1 MQEQNVEMSK
11 ATLNRLP
18 SYLRYLY
25 QLDKK
30 NVPTVSST
38 TIANG
43 LGLNPVQVRK
53 DIALV
58 ASVAGKPKT
67 GYATK
72 DLIADLEGYL
82 GYNNTRDA
90 VLVGAGGL
98 GRAILGYDGFRNYGL
113 NIVAAFDVNEESIG
127 KEVNGKPVYHL
138 DNLDSVVNRFKIR
151 LGIICV
157 PSVAA
162 QSVADK
168 MVKAG
173 IRAIWCFAPVHL
185 NLPPDIAVKGE
196 DLAASLALLS
206 MQLTTSS
213 LNE

>member
-1 MQEQNVEMSK
+1 MEQSGEMSK
-11 ATLNRLP
+11 ATLRRLP

-25 QLDKK
+25 SLGRQ

-58 ASVAGKPKT
+58 SSVAGKPKT
-67 GYATK
+67 GYITK
-72 DLIADLEGYL
+72 ELIADLEGYL
-82 GYNNTRDA
+82 GYHNTRDA

-113 NIVAAFDVNEESIG
+113 NIMAAFDVNENVIG
-127 KEVNGKPVYHL
+127 TEVNGKPVYEMDKL
-138 DNLDSVVNRFKIR
+138 ESVVKRFKIR
-151 LGIICV
+151 IGIICV
-157 PSVAA
+157 PSISA
-162 QSVADK
+162 QSIADK
-168 MVKAG
+168 MVEAG
-173 IRAIWCFAPVHL
+173 IKAIWCFAPVHL
-185 NLPPDIAVKGE
+185 NLSPDIAVKGE

-206 MQLTTSS
+206 MQLENSS
-213 LNE
+213 IGE

>member
-1 MQEQNVEMSK
+1 MSK
-11 ATLNRLP
+11 ATLRRLP

-25 QLDKK
+25 QLGRQ

-58 ASVAGKPKT
+58 SSVAGKPKT
-67 GYATK
+67 GYITK
-72 DLIADLEGYL
+72 ELIADLEAFL

-90 VLVGAGGL
+90 VLVGVGGL

-113 NIVAAFDVNEESIG
+113 NIVAAFDVNDSVINT
-127 KEVNGKPVYHL
+127 EVNGKPVYETGRL
-138 DNLDSVVNRFKIR
+138 KGIVDRYNIR
-151 LGIICV
+151 LGIITV
-157 PSVAA
+157 PSSSA
-162 QSVADK
+162 QSVADM
-168 MVKAG
+168 MVDAG
-173 IRAIWCFAPVHL
+173 IKAIWCFAPVHL
-185 NLPPDIAVKGE
+185 NLPADIAVKGE

-206 MQLTTSS
+206 MQL
-213 LNE
+213 EGHAD

>member
-1 MQEQNVEMSK
+1 MQDQNTEMSK
-11 ATLNRLP
+11 ATLRRLP

-25 QLDKK
+25 RLDKES
-30 NVPTVSST
+30 VPTVSST

-58 ASVAGKPKT
+58 SSVAGKPKT

-72 DLIADLEGYL
+72 ELIADLESYL

-90 VLVGAGGL
+90 VLVGVGGL

-113 NIVAAFDVNEESIG
+113 NIAYAFDTDENVIG
-127 KEVNGKPVYHL
+127 TEINGKAVYSADKL
-138 DNLDSVVNRFKIR
+138 QSIVERFKIR

-157 PSVAA
+157 PSASA
-162 QSVADK
+162 QTVADN

-173 IRAIWCFAPVHL
+173 IKAIWCFAPVHL
-185 NLPPDIAVKGE
+185 NLSPEIAVKSE

-206 MQLTTSS
+206 MQLSKT
-213 LNE
+213 L

>member
-1 MQEQNVEMSK
+1 MQEQNTEMSK
-11 ATLNRLP
+11 ATLRRLP

-25 QLDKK
+25 QLDKQGE
-30 NVPTVSST
+30 PTVSST

-58 ASVAGKPKT
+58 SSVAGKPKT
-67 GYATK
+67 GYITK
-72 DLIADLEGYL
+72 ELIADLESYL
-82 GYNNTRDA
+82 GYKNTRDA
-90 VLVGAGGL
+90 VLVGVGGL

-113 NIVAAFDVNEESIG
+113 NIVSAFDVSEGVINS
-127 KEVNGKPVYHL
+127 KVNGKPVYHMDKL
-138 DNLDSVVNRFKIR
+138 QGIVERFKIR

-157 PSVAA
+157 PSASA
-162 QSVADK
+162 QAVADS

-173 IRAIWCFAPVHL
+173 IKAIWCFAPVHL

-206 MQLTTSS
+206 MQLT
-213 LNE
+213 NQ

>member
-1 MQEQNVEMSK
+1 MQEQNTEMSK
-11 ATLNRLP
+11 ATLRRLP

-25 QLDKK
+25 KLDKESI
-30 NVPTVSST
+30 PTVSST

-58 ASVAGKPKT
+58 SSVAGKPKT

-72 DLIADLEGYL
+72 ELIADLESYL

-90 VLVGAGGL
+90 VLVGIGGL

-113 NIVAAFDVNEESIG
+113 NIAYAFDIDENVIG
-127 KEVNGKPVYHL
+127 TEINGKPVYHADKL
-138 DNLDSVVNRFKIR
+138 QSIVERFKIR

-157 PSVAA
+157 PSASA
-162 QSVADK
+162 QTVADN

-173 IRAIWCFAPVHL
+173 IKAIWCFAPVHL
-185 NLPPDIAVKGE
+185 NLPPEIAVKGE

-206 MQLTTSS
+206 MQLTKT
-213 LNE
+213 L

>member
-1 MQEQNVEMSK
+1 MQDQNAEMSK
-11 ATLNRLP
+11 ATLSRLP

-25 QLDKK
+25 KLDKQS
-30 NVPTVSST
+30 VPTVSST
-38 TIANG
+38 NIANG

-58 ASVAGKPKT
+58 SSVAGKPKT
-67 GYATK
+67 GYATRE
-72 DLIADLEGYL
+72 LIADLESYL

-90 VLVGAGGL
+90 VLVGVGGL

-113 NIVAAFDVNEESIG
+113 NIAYAFDVDENVIG
-127 KEVNGKPVYHL
+127 TKINGKTVCHADKL
-138 DNLDSVVNRFKIR
+138 QSTVERFKIR

-157 PSVAA
+157 PSASA
-162 QSVADK
+162 QSVADS

-173 IRAIWCFAPVHL
+173 IKAIWCFAPLHL
-185 NLPPDIAVKGE
+185 NVPPEIAVKGE

-206 MQLTTSS
+206 MQLKS
-213 LNE
+213 L

>member
-1 MQEQNVEMSK
+1 MEQTGEMSK

-25 QLDKK
+25 QLDKRD
-30 NVPTVSST
+30 VPTVSST

-82 GYNNTRDA
+82 GYHNTRDA

-113 NIVAAFDVNEESIG
+113 NIVAAFDVNKDVIG
-127 KEVNGKPVYHL
+127 SEVKGKPVYDMQKL
-138 DNLDSVVNRFKIR
+138 GSVVERFKIR

-157 PSVAA
+157 PSVSA
-162 QSVADK
+162 QGVADK
-168 MVKAG
+168 MVEAG
-173 IRAIWCFAPVHL
+173 IKAIWCFAPVHL

-206 MQLTTSS
+206 MQLISRD
-213 LNE
+213 

>member
-1 MQEQNVEMSK
+1 MQDQNAEMSK
-11 ATLNRLP
+11 ATLSRLP

-25 QLDKK
+25 KLDKQS
-30 NVPTVSST
+30 VPTVSST
-38 TIANG
+38 NIANG

-58 ASVAGKPKT
+58 SSVAGKPKT
-67 GYATK
+67 GYATRE
-72 DLIADLEGYL
+72 LIADLESYL

-90 VLVGAGGL
+90 VLVGVGGL

-113 NIVAAFDVNEESIG
+113 NIAYAFDVDENVIG
-127 KEVNGKPVYHL
+127 TKINGKTVYHADKL
-138 DNLDSVVNRFKIR
+138 QSTVERFKIR

-157 PSVAA
+157 PSASA
-162 QSVADK
+162 QSVADS

-173 IRAIWCFAPVHL
+173 IKAIWCFAPLHL
-185 NLPPDIAVKGE
+185 NVPPEIAVKGE

-206 MQLTTSS
+206 MQLKS
-213 LNE
+213 L

>member
-1 MQEQNVEMSK
+1 MQDQNTEMSK
-11 ATLNRLP
+11 ATLRRLP

-25 QLDKK
+25 RLDKES
-30 NVPTVSST
+30 VPTVSST
-38 TIANG
+38 TIATG

-58 ASVAGKPKT
+58 SSVAGKPKT

-72 DLIADLEGYL
+72 ELIADLESYL

-90 VLVGAGGL
+90 VLVGVGGL

-113 NIVAAFDVNEESIG
+113 NIAYAFDTDENVIG
-127 KEVNGKPVYHL
+127 TEINGKAVYSADKL
-138 DNLDSVVNRFKIR
+138 QSIVERFKIR

-157 PSVAA
+157 PSASA
-162 QSVADK
+162 QTVADN

-173 IRAIWCFAPVHL
+173 IKAIWCFAPVHL
-185 NLPPDIAVKGE
+185 NLSPEIAVKSE

-206 MQLTTSS
+206 MQLSKT
-213 LNE
+213 L

>member
-1 MQEQNVEMSK
+1 MQDQNTEMSK
-11 ATLNRLP
+11 AALRRLP

-25 QLDKK
+25 RLDKES
-30 NVPTVSST
+30 VPTVSST

-58 ASVAGKPKT
+58 SSVAGKPKT

-72 DLIADLEGYL
+72 ELIADLESYL

-90 VLVGAGGL
+90 VLVGVGGL

-113 NIVAAFDVNEESIG
+113 NISYAFDTDENVIG
-127 KEVNGKPVYHL
+127 TEINGKAVYSADKL
-138 DNLDSVVNRFKIR
+138 QSIVERFKIR

-157 PSVAA
+157 PSASA
-162 QSVADK
+162 QTVADN

-173 IRAIWCFAPVHL
+173 IKAIWCFAPVHL
-185 NLPPDIAVKGE
+185 NLSPEIAVKSE

-206 MQLTTSS
+206 MQLSKT
-213 LNE
+213 L

>member
-1 MQEQNVEMSK
+1 MQEQNGEMSK
-11 ATLNRLP
+11 ATLRRLP

-25 QLDKK
+25 QLNKQ
-30 NVPTVSST
+30 NILHVSST

-58 ASVAGKPKT
+58 SSVAGKPKT
-67 GYATK
+67 GFVTK
-72 DLIADLEGYL
+72 ELIADLEGYL

-90 VLVGAGGL
+90 VLVGVGGL

-113 NIVAAFDVNEESIG
+113 NIVAAFDVNEKVINTQ
-127 KEVNGKPVYHL
+127 VNGKPVYAMEQL
-138 DNLDSVVNRFKIR
+138 KSEIERYNIM

-157 PSVAA
+157 PSAAA

-168 MVKAG
+168 MVEAG
-173 IRAIWCFAPVHL
+173 IKAIWCFAPVHL
-185 NLPPDIAVKGE
+185 NLPESIAVKGE

-206 MQLTTSS
+206 MQL
-213 LNE
+213 